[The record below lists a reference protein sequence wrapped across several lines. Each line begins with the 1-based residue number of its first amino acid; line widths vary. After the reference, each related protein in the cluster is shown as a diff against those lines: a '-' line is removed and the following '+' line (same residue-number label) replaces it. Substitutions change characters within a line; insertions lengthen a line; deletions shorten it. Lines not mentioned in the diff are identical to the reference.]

1 MKMPEIGPLLEQ
13 GMTAV
18 YQDSDQEESSTTTTR
33 SDTMTVNSLV
43 TGNIVTQ
50 DTSTIVTSTNIDTII
65 STTRLNIGDIS
76 ITTLS
81 PLAVTGVTDNV
92 GVVTKNQEITT
103 LTAVSNKVDDNL
115 DDAFNL
121 SKNRIS
127 DEETISNPIQSNF
140 VTSTVRSQVIDL
152 GGGGGENIKDGLEN
166 HNEIMPDESTQISSQ
181 QFDSDL
187 GLATVTANSNDI
199 QDKNEEGEAI
209 MDDMGQKIDPSI
221 PLISVNDLIPSLQ
234 DKVRLKIL
242 F

>member
-18 YQDSDQEESSTTTTR
+18 YQDKDQEESSTIPTTT
-33 SDTMTVNSLV
+33 SSEEMTVTSLV

-103 LTAVSNKVDDNL
+103 LAAVSNKVDDNL

-121 SKNRIS
+121 NKNRIS

-152 GGGGGENIKDGLEN
+152 GGEAVGENIQDDLEN
-166 HNEIMPDESTQISSQ
+166 HNEMKFDKSTQISSQ
-181 QFDSDL
+181 Q
-187 GLATVTANSNDI
+187 GLATVTANTNDI
-199 QDKNEEGEAI
+199 QDKIEEGEAI
-209 MDDMGQKIDPSI
+209 MDDAGQKIDPSI

-234 DKVRLKIL
+234 DKVRLKI
-242 F
+242 

>member
-1 MKMPEIGPLLEQ
+1 
-13 GMTAV
+13 MTAV
-18 YQDSDQEESSTTTTR
+18 YQDKDQEESSTIPTNA
-33 SDTMTVNSLV
+33 SSEEMTVTSLV

-103 LTAVSNKVDDNL
+103 LAAVSNKVDDNL

-121 SKNRIS
+121 NKNRIS

-152 GGGGGENIKDGLEN
+152 GGEAVGENIQDDLEN
-166 HNEIMPDESTQISSQ
+166 HNEMKFDKSTQISRQ
-181 QFDSDL
+181 Q
-187 GLATVTANSNDI
+187 GLATVTANTNDI
-199 QDKNEEGEAI
+199 QDKIEEGEAI
-209 MDDMGQKIDPSI
+209 MDDAGQKIDPSI

-234 DKVRLKIL
+234 DKVRLKI
-242 F
+242 

>member
-1 MKMPEIGPLLEQ
+1 MPEIGPLLEQ

-18 YQDSDQEESSTTTTR
+18 YQDKDQEESSTIPTTT
-33 SDTMTVNSLV
+33 SSEEMTVTSLV
-43 TGNIVTQ
+43 TGNTVTQ

-103 LTAVSNKVDDNL
+103 LAAVSNKVDDNL

-121 SKNRIS
+121 NKNRIS

-152 GGGGGENIKDGLEN
+152 GGEAVGENIQDDLEN
-166 HNEIMPDESTQISSQ
+166 HNEMKFDKSTQISSQ
-181 QFDSDL
+181 Q
-187 GLATVTANSNDI
+187 GLATVTANPNDI
-199 QDKNEEGEAI
+199 QDKIEEGEAI
-209 MDDMGQKIDPSI
+209 MDNAGQKIDPSI

-234 DKVRLKIL
+234 DKVKPKI
-242 F
+242 